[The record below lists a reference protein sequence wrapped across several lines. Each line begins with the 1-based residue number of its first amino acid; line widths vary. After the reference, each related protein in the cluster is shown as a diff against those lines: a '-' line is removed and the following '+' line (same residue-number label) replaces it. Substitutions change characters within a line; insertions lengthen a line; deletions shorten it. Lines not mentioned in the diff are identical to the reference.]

1 MQLKHRKQA
10 GDTLVEVLLAFAI
23 FGMAATTIIRTMND
37 GFSRMFSSGQQSQV
51 QALMR
56 GQISIVQAAHNAEV
70 KDPSSTAW
78 DTLIDEISNDPSGSS
93 VYAQA
98 AVNGDGCTYTL
109 NKNRLYF
116 ATEPGDTWTEPQKE
130 DAITAPAGQAVT
142 VETVAPSPDGIS
154 MWIEAKHTPHGSM
167 VNGTA
172 NQGRGYYDFYV
183 KACWSDGR
191 INKQLK
197 TVTRLYEL
205 IPAPGEGSPV
215 TPTAPPA
222 AEAVNPIEI
231 TGNAFANCV
240 TLSNGEGT
248 EAAGPPS
255 YPLFSSPDTTGSFPC
270 RNTADGGTYS
280 CSNYDIG
287 YASQVTVPG
296 KYLLTV
302 EYRDALCSSGA
313 AQALNAAGAYSYR
326 VQVYLNNAVVGN
338 MILNPDVSQ
347 GTVTLD
353 SVPPG
358 AALGF
363 RWWNNHWF
371 SPADPSGKD
380 PDFVITRLRLDK
392 I

>member
-56 GQISIVQAAHNAEV
+56 GQISIVQAAHSAEV
-70 KDPSSTAW
+70 KDPSYTVW
-78 DTLIDEISNDPSGSS
+78 DTLIDEIANDPAGSS
-93 VYAQA
+93 IYTQA

-116 ATEPGDTWTEPQKE
+116 ATEPNGTWTVPQKKA
-130 DAITAPAGQAVT
+130 AITSAAGQAVMAQT
-142 VETVAPSPDGIS
+142 EAPSPDGIS
-154 MWIEAKHTPHGSM
+154 MWIEVKHTPHGSM
-167 VNGTA
+167 VNGTT

-215 TPTAPPA
+215 GFTIPPV
-222 AEAVNPIEI
+222 AEAVNPIQI
-231 TGNAFANCV
+231 VSNAFVNYV
-240 TLSNGEGT
+240 TLSNGK
-248 EAAGPPS
+248 
-255 YPLFSSPDTTGSFPC
+255 D
-270 RNTADGGTYS
+270 
-280 CSNYDIG
+280 
-287 YASQVTVPG
+287 
-296 KYLLTV
+296 
-302 EYRDALCSSGA
+302 RDS
-313 AQALNAAGAYSYR
+313 
-326 VQVYLNNAVVGN
+326 
-338 MILNPDVSQ
+338 
-347 GTVTLD
+347 
-353 SVPPG
+353 
-358 AALGF
+358 
-363 RWWNNHWF
+363 
-371 SPADPSGKD
+371 
-380 PDFVITRLRLDK
+380 VITRLGLDK